1 MSRMFSYDGPLM
13 TFIGKIAD
21 LLILNVIWL
30 LCCIPIITIGPAT
43 TAMYYVT
50 LKLARNEEPSIVKSF
65 FHSFKMNLKQGIF
78 MFLALVLIG
87 AVLVLDY
94 FIMGGIVTGTFG
106 KVFRIILVLWL
117 IAYAATTIYAY
128 PLLAQFD
135 NTVFGTLKNAFML
148 SIGRFPTSILL
159 LLLHAIPPVCFL
171 LSADLFMRTLPLWAF
186 LAPVVIARASSEKH
200 KKIFDQMMGK
210 TEEDIPTE
218 PATEQE

>member
-78 MFLALVLIG
+78 MFLAFVLIG
-87 AVLVLDY
+87 AVLV
-94 FIMGGIVTGTFG
+94 
-106 KVFRIILVLWL
+106 
-117 IAYAATTIYAY
+117 
-128 PLLAQFD
+128 
-135 NTVFGTLKNAFML
+135 
-148 SIGRFPTSILL
+148 
-159 LLLHAIPPVCFL
+159 
-171 LSADLFMRTLPLWAF
+171 
-186 LAPVVIARASSEKH
+186 
-200 KKIFDQMMGK
+200 
-210 TEEDIPTE
+210 
-218 PATEQE
+218 